1 MMLDRTE
8 MIDRYQVTDRSTPL
22 LRANFISSLDG
33 AATENGRSGG
43 LGNADDKLVFD
54 TLRLLAD
61 VIVVGAGTVRVEGYT
76 GVQLPPEDAEWRVQH
91 GLAEQPPVAVVS
103 AALDFDPSHPFFTD
117 SVTRPILIVPAS
129 ASAERRERLS
139 QVADVLVCGAESL
152 DAPEMIDLYDV
163 GDGQV
168 TQLKVALK
176 KFAER
181 IERLNRQKAEI
192 DHVIAELTRASSGM
206 KAKLAARGL
215 TQVLCEGGPHLFGS
229 LITVD
234 CVDELCLTLSPKL
247 EGGPA
252 GRIARGGPQTTRDM
266 QLVHAIPAGDMLF
279 LRYRRAR

>member
-1 MMLDRTE
+1 MLDRTDL
-8 MIDRYQVTDRSTPL
+8 IDRYRVEDRATPM

-76 GVQLPPEDAEWRVQH
+76 GVELPPEDAAWRVEH

-103 AALDFDPSHPFFTD
+103 AELDFDPAHPFFTQ

-129 ASAERRERLS
+129 APEERRQRLAP
-139 QVADVLVCGAESL
+139 VADVLVCGAESV
-152 DAPEMIDLYDV
+152 DGPEMIA
-163 GDGQV
+163 Q
-168 TQLKVALK
+168 
-176 KFAER
+176 
-181 IERLNRQKAEI
+181 
-192 DHVIAELTRASSGM
+192 
-206 KAKLAARGL
+206 LAARGL

-229 LITVD
+229 LVAAD

-252 GRIARGGPQTTRDM
+252 GRISRGGPQSTRDM
-266 QLVHAIPAGDMLF
+266 KLVHAIPAGDMLF

>member
-1 MMLDRTE
+1 MLERTSLIERYRVEDR
-8 MIDRYQVTDRSTPL
+8 DTPM

-76 GVQLPPEDAEWRVQH
+76 GVELSAEDVAWRADH
-91 GLAEQPPVAVVS
+91 GLSEQPPVAVVS
-103 AALDFDPSHPFFTD
+103 AELDFDPAHPFFTQ

-129 ASAERRERLS
+129 APADRRKRLGE
-139 QVADVLVCGAESL
+139 VADVLVCGEDSL
-152 DAPEMIDLYDV
+152 DAPEML
-163 GDGQV
+163 
-168 TQLKVALK
+168 TQ
-176 KFAER
+176 
-181 IERLNRQKAEI
+181 
-192 DHVIAELTRASSGM
+192 
-206 KAKLAARGL
+206 LAARGL

-229 LITVD
+229 LVTVD

-279 LRYRRAR
+279 LRYRRIR

>member
-1 MMLDRTE
+1 MLDRTE

-152 DAPEMIDLYDV
+152 DAPEMIA
-163 GDGQV
+163 Q
-168 TQLKVALK
+168 
-176 KFAER
+176 
-181 IERLNRQKAEI
+181 
-192 DHVIAELTRASSGM
+192 
-206 KAKLAARGL
+206 LAARGL